1 MIYQGKYLRV
11 VWDVYVS
18 GLSGGVCIGV
28 CAYMWVVCVY
38 MYVGWVGM
46 CMCGLCV
53 CWFVWGGVCLCVCV
67 CVWVG
72 CGPGDLLYYMQG
84 THHPHQPPNAA

>member
-1 MIYQGKYLRV
+1 M
-11 VWDVYVS
+11 
-18 GLSGGVCIGV
+18 CIGV

-38 MYVGWVGM
+38 MYVGWVGTWD
-46 CMCGLCV
+46 V
-53 CWFVWGGVCLCVCV
+53 YVCVCV
-67 CVWVG
+67 CVCVCVGWDGKCVYVWVG